1 MGNILIIE
9 DDRDT
14 RYVLKVVLERKKHIV
29 TEASSG
35 KEALSEIENTVFDVV
50 ILDRI
55 LGDIDGLLVLDR
67 IKKDDQGLPVIMLTG
82 HADVQSAVKA
92 MKLGALDYLIKPFSN
107 EELLL
112 IIDRAI
118 KERRF
123 FREFEALRNHILNS
137 NLKEIVFGES
147 PQIRAVADNVGQVAK
162 TELTVILFGPSG
174 SGKEIWAKQI

>member
-123 FREFEALRNHILNS
+123 F
-137 NLKEIVFGES
+137 
-147 PQIRAVADNVGQVAK
+147 
-162 TELTVILFGPSG
+162 
-174 SGKEIWAKQI
+174 